1 MRVRFSLFSKIMF
14 WFFLNL
20 LLLGAIFFLV
30 FNLSLRFDPR
40 SSFLGATNR
49 IESVARQISNEVD
62 EKTREERDAI
72 LKKYSEQYN
81 VEFFLFDDK
90 GTQLAG
96 REISLPPEVIVQMR
110 DPENMKPPNA
120 IAPKERQGGPPPPI
134 SGPPPSIYVKTKNP
148 TRYWFGVRVITFEK
162 DKPAPLRT
170 RVLAASDSSTGHG
183 LFFDPTPWLIM
194 AGVIILVSI
203 LFWLP
208 FVRSITK
215 SIRQMTNATEQIA
228 EEQFDVRVNEK
239 RTDEL
244 GRLGS
249 AVNHLAAR
257 LSKFVTG
264 QKRFLG
270 DVSHELNSP
279 LARMQFALS
288 ILEDRVD
295 GNNRVYVEDV
305 KEEVQLMSKLVSE
318 LLAYSKAGMKTSQVS
333 LENVRLHSL
342 AQSVIERESKNEA
355 EIHLE
360 IDEDLEVSAQPELL
374 SRAVA
379 NLVRNAVRY
388 AGAAGPITVSAEKN
402 GKYVSLSVCD
412 RGAGVPESELE
423 KLFDPFYRLETD
435 RARNTGGTGLGLAI
449 VKACVESCEG
459 KVSAKNR
466 TPNGLEVTILLKP
479 ATMK

>member
-1 MRVRFSLFSKIMF
+1 
-14 WFFLNL
+14 
-20 LLLGAIFFLV
+20 
-30 FNLSLRFDPR
+30 
-40 SSFLGATNR
+40 
-49 IESVARQISNEVD
+49 
-62 EKTREERDAI
+62 
-72 LKKYSEQYN
+72 
-81 VEFFLFDDK
+81 
-90 GTQLAG
+90 
-96 REISLPPEVIVQMR
+96 
-110 DPENMKPPNA
+110 
-120 IAPKERQGGPPPPI
+120 
-134 SGPPPSIYVKTKNP
+134 VKTTNP

-249 AVNHLAAR
+249 AVNHLATR
-257 LSKFVTG
+257 LSKFVMG

-270 DVSHELNSP
+270 DISHELNSP

-288 ILEDRVD
+288 ILEERVD
-295 GNNRVYVEDV
+295 ENNRVYVEDV

-318 LLAYSKAGMKTSQVS
+318 LLSYSEAGIKTSNINLEKVS
-333 LENVRLHSL
+333 LRSIVENVVEYEKTSDADIRLDVDDNL
-342 AQSVIERESKNEA
+342 EA
-355 EIHLE
+355 M
-360 IDEDLEVSAQPELL
+360 AQPELL

-379 NLVRNAVRY
+379 NLIRNAIRY
-388 AGAAGPITVSAEKN
+388 AGKDGPITITAERD
-402 GKYVSLSVCD
+402 GEQAILSVKD
-412 RGAGVPESELE
+412 NGRGVPESEIE
-423 KLFDPFYRLETD
+423 KLFDPFYRLEHD
-435 RARNTGGTGLGLAI
+435 RSRTTGGTGLGLTI
-449 VKACVESCEG
+449 VKTCVEACKG
-459 KVSAKNR
+459 KVAVKNII
-466 TPNGLEVTILLKP
+466 PHGLEVTILLKA